1 MNALNPTLKIKNFV
15 IDLLKEHDPRM
26 SKNKVLDLT
35 TERFESLSLP
45 PWVIDLYPLE
55 LSGGMKQR
63 VVIAV
68 STLMNPKVVVADEPT
83 SALDVT
89 SKRL

>member
-1 MNALNPTLKIKNFV
+1 M
-15 IDLLKEHDPRM
+15 
-26 SKNKVLDLT
+26 
-35 TERFESLSLP
+35 
-45 PWVIDLYPLE
+45 IDLYPLE

-89 SKRL
+89 SQKIVIKLIKELLMKG

>member
-1 MNALNPTLKIKNFV
+1 M
-15 IDLLKEHDPRM
+15 
-26 SKNKVLDLT
+26 
-35 TERFESLSLP
+35 
-45 PWVIDLYPLE
+45 IDLYPLE

-89 SKRL
+89 SQKIVIKLIKELFDEGIVKSVIFITHELPILRHVCGE